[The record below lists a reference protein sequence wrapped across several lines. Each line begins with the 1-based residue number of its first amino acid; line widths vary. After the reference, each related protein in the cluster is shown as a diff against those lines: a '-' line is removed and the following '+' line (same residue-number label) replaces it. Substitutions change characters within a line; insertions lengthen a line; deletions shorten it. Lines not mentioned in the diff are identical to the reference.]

1 MNYFTKKYRHYDI
14 KESSVSII
22 IERFLV
28 PLVSSKYRDTI
39 IKTRATGRRVATI
52 ITDIMSKADE

>member
-1 MNYFTKKYRHYDI
+1 MNYFTKKYRYYDI
-14 KESSVSII
+14 KESPVSII

-39 IKTRATGRRVATI
+39 IKTRATGRP
-52 ITDIMSKADE
+52 ELE

>member
-28 PLVSSKYRDTI
+28 PLVSSKYRD
-39 IKTRATGRRVATI
+39 IKTRAAGRP
-52 ITDIMSKADE
+52 ELG